1 METNPHIL
9 TLKMFSAREYNI
21 NVSSISVF
29 LFHGGIRTLALR
41 IFNNLV
47 SYSAQRLLG
56 ENNNK
61 LSQVFSR
68 ISSGQRI
75 QKSSDDSAGLMTTE
89 ALRSDVRT
97 LRQGVRNLNEGISLL
112 SIVDGAINEESSILI
127 RMREL
132 SQQSA
137 TGTIG
142 ATERQS
148 TNLEFGA
155 MRTELNRISKTT
167 EYNGI
172 KLLDGSLSSTAS
184 NQISIQFGLDSKDNS
199 NININRAVNVTS
211 LTALSL
217 NLNALSIATQ
227 DGAVKANDALEVT
240 MNRLNKIMGRLGST
254 HNRLERSLNN
264 TLTSAEN
271 LTAAGSTISDADM
284 ASEFAHLTKQQ
295 ILVQSSSSM
304 IGQANLF
311 PQGVI
316 QLLPS

>member
-1 METNPHIL
+1 M
-9 TLKMFSAREYNI
+9 
-21 NVSSISVF
+21 SSISVF

-75 QKSSDDSAGLMTTE
+75 QKSSDDSAGLMTSE

-112 SIVDGAINEESSILI
+112 NIVDGAINEETSILI

-148 TNLEFGA
+148 TNLEFDA

-184 NQISIQFGLDSKDNS
+184 NQISIQFGLDSKDNN

-211 LTALSL
+211 LTALRL

-227 DGAVKANDALEVT
+227 DGAVKANEELQVT
-240 MNRLNKIMGRLGST
+240 MNSLNKIRGRLGST
-254 HNRLERSLNN
+254 QNILERSLNN

-295 ILVQSSSSM
+295 ILVQSSASM

-316 QLLPS
+316 QLLPT

>member
-1 METNPHIL
+1 M
-9 TLKMFSAREYNI
+9 
-21 NVSSISVF
+21 SSISVF

-75 QKSSDDSAGLMTTE
+75 QKSSDDSAGLMTSE

-112 SIVDGAINEESSILI
+112 SIVDGAINEEISILI

-148 TNLEFGA
+148 TNLEFDA

-184 NQISIQFGLDSKDNS
+184 NQISIQFGLDSKDDN

-217 NLNALSIATQ
+217 NLNALSITTQ
-227 DGAVKANDALEVT
+227 DAAVQANDELQVT
-240 MNRLNKIMGRLGST
+240 MNRLNKIRGRLGST
-254 HNRLERSLNN
+254 QNTLERSLNN
-264 TLTSAEN
+264 TLTTAEN

-284 ASEFAHLTKQQ
+284 ASEFARLTKQQ

>member
-1 METNPHIL
+1 
-9 TLKMFSAREYNI
+9 
-21 NVSSISVF
+21 VSSISVF

-75 QKSSDDSAGLMTTE
+75 LKSSDDSAGLMTTE
-89 ALRSDVRT
+89 SLRSDVRT

-112 SIVDGAINEESSILI
+112 SIVDGAINEEISIII

-132 SQQSA
+132 SQQAS

-148 TNLEFGA
+148 TNLEFHA

-184 NQISIQFGLDSKDNS
+184 NQISIQFGLDSKDDN

-227 DGAVKANDALEVT
+227 DGAVKANEELQET
-240 MNRLNKIMGRLGST
+240 MNRLNKIRGRLGST
-254 HNRLERSLNN
+254 QNTLERSLNN
-264 TLTSAEN
+264 TLTTAEN

-284 ASEFAHLTKQQ
+284 ASEFARLTKQQ

-311 PQGVI
+311 PQGVML
-316 QLLPS
+316 LLPS

>member
-1 METNPHIL
+1 MGS
-9 TLKMFSAREYNI
+9 K
-21 NVSSISVF
+21 SVF

-41 IFNNLV
+41 IFNNLA

-75 QKSSDDSAGLMTTE
+75 LKSSDDSAGLMTSE

-112 SIVDGAINEESSILI
+112 NVVDGAINEETSILI

-132 SQQSA
+132 SQQSS

-142 ATERQS
+142 ETERQS

-167 EYNGI
+167 EFNGI

-184 NQISIQFGLDSKDNS
+184 KHISIQFGLDSKEDS
-199 NININRAVNVTS
+199 NINLNRTVNVTS
-211 LTALSL
+211 LTSLKL

-227 DGAVKANDALEVT
+227 DGAIKANEELAVT
-240 MNRLNKIMGRLGST
+240 MNSLDKIRGRLGST
-254 HNRLERSLNN
+254 QNRLERSLNN
-264 TLTSAEN
+264 TLTTAEN

-295 ILVQSSSSM
+295 ILVQSSSTM

>member
-1 METNPHIL
+1 MSP
-9 TLKMFSAREYNI
+9 
-21 NVSSISVF
+21 ISVF

-68 ISSGQRI
+68 IASGQRI
-75 QKSSDDSAGLMTTE
+75 QKSSDDSAGLMTSE

-112 SIVDGAINEESSILI
+112 SIVDGAINEEISIII

-132 SQQSA
+132 SQQAA

-142 ATERQS
+142 ATERQT
-148 TNLEFGA
+148 TNLEFTA
-155 MRTELNRISKTT
+155 MRTELNRISNTT
-167 EYNGI
+167 EFNGI
-172 KLLDGSLSSTAS
+172 KLLDGTLSSAAS
-184 NQISIQFGLDSKDNS
+184 DHISIQFGLDSKNDS
-199 NININRAVNVTS
+199 NININRAVNITS
-211 LTALSL
+211 LTSLSL
-217 NLNALSIATQ
+217 NLNALSITTR
-227 DGAVKANDALEVT
+227 DGALTANEKLEVT
-240 MNRLNKIMGRLGST
+240 MNSLNKIRGRLGSIQ
-254 HNRLERSLNN
+254 NRLERSLNN
-264 TLTSAEN
+264 ILTTAEN

-295 ILVQSSSSM
+295 ILVKSSSSM

>member
-9 TLKMFSAREYNI
+9 TLKIFSAREYNI

-75 QKSSDDSAGLMTTE
+75 QKSSDDSAGLMTSE

-112 SIVDGAINEESSILI
+112 RIVDGAINEEISIII

-148 TNLEFGA
+148 TNLEFDA
-155 MRTELNRISKTT
+155 MRSELNRISKTT
-167 EYNGI
+167 QYNGI
-172 KLLDGSLSSTAS
+172 KLLDGSLSSAAS
-184 NQISIQFGLDSKDNS
+184 EHISIQFGLDSKDDN

-217 NLNALSIATQ
+217 NLNAISITTQ
-227 DGAVKANDALEVT
+227 DGALKANDELQVT
-240 MNRLNKIMGRLGST
+240 MNRLNKIRGRLGST
-254 HNRLERSLNN
+254 QNTLERSLNN
-264 TLTSAEN
+264 TLTTAEN

-284 ASEFAHLTKQQ
+284 ASEFARLTKQQ

>member
-1 METNPHIL
+1 M
-9 TLKMFSAREYNI
+9 
-21 NVSSISVF
+21 SSISVF

-41 IFNNLV
+41 IFNNLA
-47 SYSAQRLLG
+47 SFSAQRLLG

-75 QKSSDDSAGLMTTE
+75 LKSSDDSAGLMTSE
-89 ALRSDVRT
+89 SLKSDVRT

-112 SIVDGAINEESSILI
+112 NVVDGAINEEVSILI

-132 SQQSA
+132 SQQSS

-142 ATERQS
+142 ETERQS
-148 TNLEFGA
+148 SNLEFGA
-155 MRTELNRISKTT
+155 MKTELNRISKTT

-184 NQISIQFGLDSKDNS
+184 NHISIQFGLDSKEVS
-199 NININRAVNVTS
+199 NINLNRVVNITS

-217 NLNALSIATQ
+217 NLNSLSIDTQ
-227 DGAVKANDALEVT
+227 DGAAKTNGALETT
-240 MNRLNKIMGRLGST
+240 MNSLNKIRGRLGST
-254 HNRLERSLNN
+254 QNRLERSLNN
-264 TLTSAEN
+264 TLTTAEN
-271 LTAAGSTISDADM
+271 LTAADSTISDADM
-284 ASEFAHLTKQQ
+284 ASEFARLTKQQ

>member
-9 TLKMFSAREYNI
+9 TLKMFSFWEYNI
-21 NVSSISVF
+21 NVSSLSVF

-75 QKSSDDSAGLMTTE
+75 QKSSDDSAGLMTSE

-112 SIVDGAINEESSILI
+112 SIVDGAINEEFSILI

-148 TNLEFGA
+148 TNLEFDA

-184 NQISIQFGLDSKDNS
+184 NQISILFGLDSKDNS

-217 NLNALSIATQ
+217 NLNALSISTQ
-227 DGAVKANDALEVT
+227 DGAVNANDELQVT
-240 MNRLNKIMGRLGST
+240 INRLNTIRGRLGST
-254 HNRLERSLNN
+254 QNALERSLNN
-264 TLTSAEN
+264 TLTTAEN

>member
-9 TLKMFSAREYNI
+9 TLKIFSAREYNI

-75 QKSSDDSAGLMTTE
+75 QKSSDDSAGLMTSE

-112 SIVDGAINEESSILI
+112 SIVDGAINEEISIII

-148 TNLEFGA
+148 TNLEFDA

-184 NQISIQFGLDSKDNS
+184 NHISIQFGLDSKDDN

-217 NLNALSIATQ
+217 NLNALSISTQ
-227 DGAVKANDALEVT
+227 DGAVNANDELQVT
-240 MNRLNKIMGRLGST
+240 INRLNTIRGRLGST
-254 HNRLERSLNN
+254 QNTLERSLNN
-264 TLTSAEN
+264 TLTTAEN

>member
-75 QKSSDDSAGLMTTE
+75 QKSSDDSAGLMTSE

-132 SQQSA
+132 AQQSA

-148 TNLEFGA
+148 TNLEFSA

-184 NQISIQFGLDSKDNS
+184 NQISIQFGLDSKDDN

-217 NLNALSIATQ
+217 NLNALSITTQ
-227 DGAVKANDALEVT
+227 DAAVKANVDLQVT
-240 MNRLNKIMGRLGST
+240 LNRLNKIRGRLGST
-254 HNRLERSLNN
+254 QNTLERSLNN
-264 TLTSAEN
+264 TLTTAEN

-284 ASEFAHLTKQQ
+284 ASEFARLTKQQ

>member
-75 QKSSDDSAGLMTTE
+75 QKSSDDSAGLMTSE

-112 SIVDGAINEESSILI
+112 NVVDGAINEEVSILI

-148 TNLEFGA
+148 TNLEFSA

-184 NQISIQFGLDSKDNS
+184 NQISIQFGLDSKDDN

-217 NLNALSIATQ
+217 NLNAISITTQ
-227 DGAVKANDALEVT
+227 DGALKANDELQVT
-240 MNRLNKIMGRLGST
+240 MNRLNKIRGRLGST
-254 HNRLERSLNN
+254 QNMLERSLNN
-264 TLTSAEN
+264 TLTTAEN
-271 LTAAGSTISDADM
+271 LNAAGSTISDADM
-284 ASEFAHLTKQQ
+284 ASEFARLTKQQ

-316 QLLPS
+316 QLLPH